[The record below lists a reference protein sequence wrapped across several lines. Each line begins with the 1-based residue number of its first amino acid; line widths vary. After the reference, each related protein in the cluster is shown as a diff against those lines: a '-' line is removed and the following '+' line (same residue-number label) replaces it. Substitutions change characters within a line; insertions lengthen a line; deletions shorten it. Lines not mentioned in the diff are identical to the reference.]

1 LIFDE
6 KTDKLSI
13 LISSM
18 ISENIQLIRERIKD
32 ACLRSGRQLGDVTL
46 IAVSKN
52 FEVSHIR
59 EAMAAGMTRFGE
71 NKPQELRAKFAEIG
85 NTVTWDLIGHL
96 QTNKVKYAVDTAD
109 FIHSIDSLK
118 LAEEV
123 SKQAAKKSKK
133 QNILLEVK
141 TSDEETKFGMADADA
156 VMRTAEYCM
165 SQEHL
170 QLCGLM
176 TMAPFVDDEAVI
188 RTSFRD
194 LYELREKMLSR
205 GFPVKE
211 LSMGM
216 TGDFEFA
223 IEEGATLVRIGT
235 AIFGVRNYL

>member
-1 LIFDE
+1 
-6 KTDKLSI
+6 
-13 LISSM
+13 M
-18 ISENIQLIRERIKD
+18 ISENIQLIRQRIKD
-32 ACLRSGRQLGDVTL
+32 ACLRSGRQPGDVTL

-59 EAMAAGMTRFGE
+59 EAMAAGMNQFGE
-71 NKPQELRAKFAEIG
+71 NKPQELRDKFTEIG
-85 NTVTWDLIGHL
+85 NAVTWHLIGHL
-96 QTNKVKYAVDTAD
+96 QTNKVKYAVDAAD
-109 FIHSIDSLK
+109 FIHSIDSMK

-123 SKQAAKKSKK
+123 SKQAEKRSKK

-141 TSDEETKFGMADADA
+141 TSDEEAKSGLTDADA

-165 SQEHL
+165 TQEHL

-176 TMAPFVDDEAVI
+176 TMAPFVDDETII
-188 RTSFRD
+188 RASFRE

-205 GFPVKE
+205 GFPVKA

-216 TGDFEFA
+216 TGDFEIA

>member
-1 LIFDE
+1 
-6 KTDKLSI
+6 
-13 LISSM
+13 M
-18 ISENIQLIRERIKD
+18 ISENIQLIRQRIKD
-32 ACLRSGRQLGDVTL
+32 ACLRSGRQPGDVTL

-52 FEVSHIR
+52 FEVSYIK
-59 EAMAAGMTRFGE
+59 EAIAAGMNQFGE
-71 NKPQELRAKFAEIG
+71 NKPQELRDKFAEIG
-85 NTVTWDLIGHL
+85 NAVTWHLIGHL

-109 FIHSIDSLK
+109 FIHSIDSMK

-123 SKQAAKKSKK
+123 SKQAEKRLKK

-141 TSDEETKFGMADADA
+141 TSDEDTKFGMVDVDA

-165 SQEHL
+165 TQEHL

-176 TMAPFVDDEAVI
+176 TMAPFVDDETII
-188 RTSFRD
+188 RASFRE

-216 TGDFEFA
+216 TGDFELA
-223 IEEGATLVRIGT
+223 IDEGATLVRIGT